1 MGLASEALYEIRM
14 KLAVVIP
21 IFNELE
27 NLPNLIDSIENLKSS
42 NMHISMIFCDDG
54 SNDGSR
60 HWLENEQEKG
70 RLVVLGDGNN
80 DGPGVAFENG
90 FQYVLQKLPDFD
102 FLLTMEGDGTAD
114 LSSLPAMLD
123 CIKDA
128 DVVLA
133 SVYLRG
139 GGFSKT
145 NWARLIIS
153 KFANGL
159 TRLCLNLPYQT
170 LTSFYR
176 IYRVSTLHQL
186 QKDNNPIFSEK
197 GFICQVEIL
206 YKLHRKGFVIKEIPT
221 TLFTDRRKGKSK
233 MKLGKTMNAH
243 VRFLCRTILNIK

>member
-1 MGLASEALYEIRM
+1 M

-27 NLPNLIDSIENLKSS
+27 NLPNLIESIEQLKSS
-42 NMHISMIFCDDG
+42 SIQLSIIICDDG
-54 SNDGSR
+54 SYDGSR
-60 HWLENEQEKG
+60 LWLNAEQQKG
-70 RLVVLGDGNN
+70 RLTVLGDGNN
-80 DGPGVAFENG
+80 YGPGVAFENG
-90 FQYVLQKLPDFD
+90 FQYVLKTLPYFD

-114 LSSLPAMLD
+114 LSSLQSMFD
-123 CIKDA
+123 SINYA

-133 SVYLRG
+133 SVYSEG

-145 NWARLIIS
+145 NWTRLLIS

-159 TRLCLNLPYQT
+159 TRRCLNLPFET

-176 IYRVSTLHQL
+176 IYRVSILQQL
-186 QKDNNPIFSEK
+186 KTNSRPIFSEK

-233 MKLGKTMNAH
+233 MKLGKTMIAH
-243 VRFLCRTILNIK
+243 IRFLLRTILHAK

>member
-1 MGLASEALYEIRM
+1 M

-27 NLPNLIDSIENLKSS
+27 NLPSLIDSVEQLGNSTTEITV
-42 NMHISMIFCDDG
+42 IVCDDG
-54 SNDGSR
+54 SNDGS
-60 HWLENEQEKG
+60 WLWLDEEQQKG
-70 RLVVLGDGNN
+70 RIVVLGDGNN
-80 DGPGVAFENG
+80 YGPGVAFENG
-90 FQYVLQKLPDFD
+90 FQYVLKTLPDFD

-114 LSSLPAMLD
+114 LSSLQSMFD
-123 CIKDA
+123 SISHA

-133 SVYLRG
+133 SVYLEG

-145 NWARLIIS
+145 NWARLLIS

-159 TRLCLNLPYQT
+159 TRLCLNLPFQT

-176 IYRVSTLHQL
+176 MYRVSTLHQL
-186 QKDNNPIFSEK
+186 HQNSNQIFSEK

-206 YKLHRKGFVIKEIPT
+206 YKLHREGFVIKEIPT

-233 MKLGKTMNAH
+233 MKLLKTMIAH
-243 VRFLCRTILNIK
+243 VRFLWRTILHSQ

>member
-1 MGLASEALYEIRM
+1 M
-14 KLAVVIP
+14 KLAIVIP

-27 NLPNLIDSIENLKSS
+27 NLPSLIDSVEQLGNSTIDIK
-42 NMHISMIFCDDG
+42 IIVCDDG

-60 HWLENEQEKG
+60 IWLKSEQQKG
-70 RLVVLGDGNN
+70 RLIVLGDGNN
-80 DGPGVAFENG
+80 HGPGVAFENG
-90 FQYVLQKLPDFD
+90 FQYVLRELPDFD

-114 LSSLPAMLD
+114 LSSFPIMFD
-123 CIKDA
+123 SMSQA

-133 SVYLRG
+133 SVYLQG

-145 NWARLIIS
+145 NWARLLIS
-153 KFANGL
+153 KFANEL
-159 TRLCLNLPYQT
+159 TRRCLNLPFQT

-176 IYRVSTLHQL
+176 MYRVSTLHQL
-186 QKDNNPIFSEK
+186 DQNSNQIFSEN

-233 MKLGKTMNAH
+233 MKLAKTMLAH
-243 VRFLCRTILNIK
+243 VRFLWRTILNAK

>member
-1 MGLASEALYEIRM
+1 M

-27 NLPNLIDSIENLKSS
+27 NLPNLIESIEQLKSS
-42 NMHISMIFCDDG
+42 SIQLSIIICDDG
-54 SNDGSR
+54 SHDGSR
-60 HWLENEQEKG
+60 LWLNAEQQKG
-70 RLVVLGDGNN
+70 RLTVLGDGNN
-80 DGPGVAFENG
+80 YGPGVAFENG
-90 FQYVLQKLPDFD
+90 FQYVLKTLPDFD

-114 LSSLPAMLD
+114 LSSLQSMFD
-123 CIKDA
+123 SINYA

-133 SVYLRG
+133 SVYSEG

-145 NWARLIIS
+145 NWTRLLIS

-159 TRLCLNLPYQT
+159 TRRCLNLPFQT

-176 IYRVSTLHQL
+176 IYRVSVLQQL
-186 QKDNNPIFSEK
+186 KTNSRPIFSEK

-206 YKLHRKGFVIKEIPT
+206 NKLHRKGFVIKEIPT

-233 MKLGKTMNAH
+233 MKLRKAMIAH
-243 VRFLCRTILNIK
+243 VRFLWRTILNP